1 MLKIGILRNPTHEWG
16 IRADEGIYEG
26 KSHEWGNL
34 GTMNGQVSG
43 RMDWSVNQWL
53 GQWANGQVSGRMDRS
68 VDEWTGQ

>member
-34 GTMNGQVSG
+34 GGNYAFESHFYEFYNGAP
-43 RMDWSVNQWL
+43 L
-53 GQWANGQVSGRMDRS
+53 C
-68 VDEWTGQ
+68 TYT